1 MTHTKYIR
9 LTLGLIAVWF
19 VFSLTASALHLYV
32 AKPSQPPLPI
42 LLAVLVP
49 IAAFLVWM
57 RSSPDFRQFVFSLN
71 PRVLTLVHAW
81 RLGGIAFLTLYTY
94 GILPGWFALPAG
106 LGDMAIGATAPII
119 ALRLTGA
126 SYRKAFLRWQM
137 LGILD
142 LVVAISMGGLT
153 SFLAPAGSRPFPMAV
168 LPLSLVPTFAVP
180 LLLILHIICIAQA
193 WSWNESSYSAD
204 SSPLFPAGGLT
215 SPRI

>member
-1 MTHTKYIR
+1 MTRTGYVR
-9 LTLGLIAVWF
+9 LTLALLAVWF

-32 AKPSQPPLPI
+32 TKPSQPPLPI

-49 IAAFLVWM
+49 IAAFFLWL
-57 RSSPDFRQFVFSLN
+57 RSSSDFRRFVFSLD

-81 RLGGIAFLTLYTY
+81 RLGGFAFLTLYSY
-94 GILPGWFALPAG
+94 GILPGLFALPAG
-106 LGDMAIGATAPII
+106 LGDMAIGATAPFI

-126 SYRKAFLRWQM
+126 GHRKAFLRWQA

-153 SFLAPAGSRPFPMAV
+153 SFLAPAGIQPFPMAV
-168 LPLSLVPTFAVP
+168 LPLSLIPTFAVP

-193 WSWNESSYSAD
+193 LGWKESSYPAVG
-204 SSPLFPAGGLT
+204 SSFFPAV
-215 SPRI
+215 